1 MPAPPCTTGF
11 EPIERN
17 LMKRNLAQINLSY
30 LAKGPS
36 KEGVVLAS
44 KQQT

>member
-17 LMKRNLAQINLSY
+17 LMKRNLAQINLTY
-30 LAKGPS
+30 LAKGTRI
-36 KEGVVLAS
+36 EGVESFS
-44 KQQT
+44 K